1 MTPISQRFFPPLF
14 PVLLDFI
21 SGFVG
26 LDLSL
31 HLIDF
36 IVFGIEMEKNQ
47 NPAEINSFYVIS
59 KLQTNPFDLNKK
71 RKLPAEHLGLP
82 SSKHKHCN
90 EGFPSKLA
98 FLYNGL
104 PETEHMNV
112 QFIKG
117 SANVLR
123 FDDGSSPE
131 SAKDSNSFCE
141 ESDSATSVFHGAK
154 FELNQACTYDSSST
168 QCMSFGGASSGST
181 NFSVES
187 STAMESSS
195 TEQEVAFASG
205 ENRIETVHKVQEHLL
220 ELDSREGYDFAEYGH
235 DETEQCTDQELE
247 DLFYSNGLDPNAYIL
262 SSGRWTVNNED
273 QSSARAP
280 TIDQEFEQYFS
291 MLML

>member
-1 MTPISQRFFPPLF
+1 MSFSNVFFF
-14 PVLLDFI
+14 C
-21 SGFVG
+21 
-26 LDLSL
+26 
-31 HLIDF
+31 
-36 IVFGIEMEKNQ
+36 
-47 NPAEINSFYVIS
+47 SFYVIS

-82 SSKHKHCN
+82 SPKHKHCN

-168 QCMSFGGASSGST
+168 QCMSFGGASSENT
-181 NFSVES
+181 HFSVES

-220 ELDSREGYDFAEYGH
+220 ELDSREDYDFAEYGH

-262 SSGRWTVNNED
+262 SSGRWTVNHGSKRIFHKNLYQLKFIVCHLLNHIYSLNAEA